1 VTAGEAR
8 PVRHWGELTAPAL
21 ARAAEAGDVVLLPV
35 GSIEQHGTHLPVDT
49 DVNGP
54 LEASIEIAKRRDWVV
69 IAPPVWWGLSG
80 AHREFPGTITLGSQ
94 TFYNLLWEICECIT
108 GQGFKLALV
117 VGHASNR
124 PVVGLIVSELME
136 LRKIRVLQLN
146 YLGFSARVFGEIRK
160 SAIGGE
166 AHAGELET
174 SVQMHLRPHLVK
186 MDPEPAVH
194 YIDPKRD
201 FGLSAANK
209 DIFTQGQAVI
219 GFDLKAQ
226 FPEGVIGD
234 PTVASPETGAK
245 AWDAVVEGLLGV
257 LDEYHE
263 L

>member
-1 VTAGEAR
+1 VNTNDN
-8 PVRHWGELTAPAL
+8 PVRFWGEMTAPAL
-21 ARAAEAGDVVLLPV
+21 KAAAEAGNIVLLPV
-35 GSIEQHGTHLPVDT
+35 GSVEQHGTHLPVDT
-49 DVNGP
+49 DIDGP
-54 LEASIEIAKRRDWVV
+54 LEASVEIAKRRDWAV

-80 AHREFPGTITLGSQ
+80 AHRGFPGTITLSSR
-94 TFYNLLWEICECIT
+94 TFYSLLWEISECIT
-108 GQGFKLALV
+108 EQGFKLALI

-124 PVVGLIVSELME
+124 PVVGMIVSELME
-136 LRKIRVLQLN
+136 QKRIRVLQLN
-146 YLGFSARVFGEIRK
+146 YLGFSAKVFGEIRQ

-186 MDPEPAVH
+186 MDPAPAVH

-201 FGLSAANK
+201 FGLSSANR
-209 DIFTQGQAVI
+209 DIFLQGQAVI
-219 GFDLKAQ
+219 GFDLKEQ

-234 PTVASPETGAK
+234 PTVATPETGRQ
-245 AWDAVVEGLLGV
+245 AWDAVIEGLLGV